1 MFFIIGLCLASF
13 LNVVVER
20 TVRGEKWLWS
30 RSKCNSCGHVL
41 AWYDLIPVLS
51 WIFLK
56 GKCRYCKNS
65 IPARYPLS
73 ELALGIA
80 LLLSVKW
87 YYLPFY
93 KFYIVAGFSVLFLSV
108 LTDIYDRT
116 IYDIFTL
123 PFAGIFLLVGLF
135 FSLDFFMLSFF
146 GGIAGF
152 TIAMLL
158 ERIKKTGQGD
168 VTLFLFAGVWL
179 GLIDILPSI
188 VFAALALGAV
198 MIFLSVLKKMPQ
210 ERLPLAPF
218 LFIGVVL
225 NFCF

>member
-1 MFFIIGLCLASF
+1 LFFIIGLFLASF
-13 LNVVVER
+13 LNVVAER
-20 TVRGEKWLWS
+20 AVNGKKWVWS
-30 RSKCNSCGHVL
+30 RSKCDCCGHVL

-51 WIFLK
+51 WILLR
-56 GKCRYCKNS
+56 GKCRYCGNPIS
-65 IPARYPLS
+65 IRYPLS
-73 ELALGIA
+73 ELALGAA
-80 LLLSVKW
+80 LLFSVKW
-87 YYLPFY
+87 YYTLSFQI
-93 KFYIVAGFSVLFLSV
+93 YIVAGLSVLFLSV
-108 LTDIYDRT
+108 LTDIYDGT
-116 IYDIFTL
+116 IYDIFTI

-188 VFAALALGAV
+188 VFAALALGTV
-198 MIFLSVLKKMPQ
+198 TIFLSALKKMPQ